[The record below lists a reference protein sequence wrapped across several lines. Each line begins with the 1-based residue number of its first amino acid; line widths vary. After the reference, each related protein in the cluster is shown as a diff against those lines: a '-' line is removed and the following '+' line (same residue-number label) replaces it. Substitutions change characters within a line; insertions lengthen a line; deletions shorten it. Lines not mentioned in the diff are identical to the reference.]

1 MFTISNNLSMHD
13 MLTNHN
19 LLPFIIDYD
28 YFKHKLKENIEEPLP
43 KHHPTK
49 HLLASQ
55 RCKTN
60 DKK

>member
-1 MFTISNNLSMHD
+1 MHD

-43 KHHPTK
+43 KHYPTK
-49 HLLASQ
+49 QLMASQ